1 MANIRQPQY
10 GVEKDELTLTTQD
23 PASVLYGINPNNKFI
38 PIKVTT
44 DGSLAIGAT
53 IEFEASDL
61 QIGAVEIKNATTE
74 DRVVVSVDGE
84 LRTESR
90 LHDAAGTGLTSTLV
104 SGKQALDVNLV
115 NSLALTIDEATS
127 DILVYGWDGAAN
139 QKIKTNVSGELQ
151 VGIVGTPTVNQGT
164 SPWII
169 DGTVAATQSGAWSVA
184 VNNFP
189 ATQNVSVTNAT
200 LAVTQSG
207 VWSTGRTWTLASG
220 TDSVSAVQS
229 GTWNINNISGT
240 ISLPTGAA
248 TEATLADVEAKTAQ
262 LTFAATRLLV
272 DGSGVTQ
279 PISASSLPLPTG
291 ASTEATLSNF
301 RTDFNA
307 VDFATEATLATRASE
322 TTLSGFRTDFNAVDF
337 ATETTLLAVNT
348 NLDQFSFTGGSVDS
362 NITNA
367 TLAVTQSGAW
377 STGRTWTLASGTD
390 SVSAVQSG
398 TWNINDVSGTISLP
412 TGASTSSNQT
422 NGSQK
427 TQIVDGSGNVIGS
440 TANALD
446 VNIKSGVTLEVNLD
460 NANDDVLAYGFD
472 GATNRAIKTD
482 AAGELQVDV
491 LTLPAVA
498 ISQTGT
504 DNDVDVTDEVTR
516 ELGRVLASDVVI
528 AQDSYT
534 TTSDVFANARPT
546 EGDIEVRHYKTKT
559 IFVRNT
565 AVNNGRINIFGS
577 VDDGANYDVVIV
589 NNAALNAGVTSIT
602 NLSDAITHIRI
613 EARSSNNGQ
622 STTFITKGYALGV

>member
-220 TDSVSAVQS
+220 TDSISAVQS

-240 ISLPTGAA
+240 ISLPTGA
-248 TEATLADVEAKTAQ
+248 
-262 LTFAATRLLV
+262 
-272 DGSGVTQ
+272 
-279 PISASSLPLPTG
+279 
-291 ASTEATLSNF
+291 STEATLS
-301 RTDFNA
+301 
-307 VDFATEATLATRASE
+307 S
-322 TTLSGFRTDFNAVDF
+322 FRTDFNAVDF
-337 ATETTLLAVNT
+337 ATETTLDAIKTQTDLLT
-348 NLDQFSFTGGSVDS
+348 FTGSSLNV
-362 NITNA
+362 NITG
-367 TLAVTQSGAW
+367 GA
-377 STGRTWTLASGTD
+377 
-390 SVSAVQSG
+390 
-398 TWNINDVSGTISLP
+398 
-412 TGASTSSNQT
+412 
-422 NGSQK
+422 
-427 TQIVDGSGNVIGS
+427 
-440 TANALD
+440 
-446 VNIKSGVTLEVNLD
+446 TLEVNLD
-460 NANDDVLAYGFD
+460 NANDDVLVYGFD
-472 GATNRAIKTD
+472 GLVNRVIRTTTS
-482 AAGELQVDV
+482 GELQVEVINASLPVTQSGTWNLNNITGTISLPTGAATEATLLSVETNTDNLDV
-491 LTLPAVA
+491 ALSTRLADATFTSRINTLGQKTMANSTPVVLSSDQSAIPITDNGGSLTVDGTVAATQSGAWSVSVSNFPATQTVA

-504 DNDVDVTDEVTR
+504 DNNVD
-516 ELGRVLASDVVI
+516 
-528 AQDSYT
+528 
-534 TTSDVFANARPT
+534 AN
-546 EGDIEVRHYKTKT
+546 
-559 IFVRNT
+559 
-565 AVNNGRINIFGS
+565 
-577 VDDGANYDVVIV
+577 
-589 NNAALNAGVTSIT
+589 IT
-602 NLSDAITHIRI
+602 NASIPVTQSGTWSTRTQDGSGNAITSTGGALDVNVTNTSGTGTVTTV
-613 EARSSNNGQ
+613 ARSNASQTLLAANSSRKGATIYNDAAANLFVKLGATASTSSFTVRLQNTDYYEVPFGYTDVIDGVWASNGAGDAK
-622 STTFITKGYALGV
+622 ITELT